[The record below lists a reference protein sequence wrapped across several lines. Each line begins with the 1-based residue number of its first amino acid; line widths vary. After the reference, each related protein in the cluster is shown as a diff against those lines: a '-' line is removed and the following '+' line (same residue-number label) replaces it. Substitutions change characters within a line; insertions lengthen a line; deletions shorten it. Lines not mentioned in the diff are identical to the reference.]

1 MNYVSFLM
9 LNLKNTGLQIGHLK
23 SKIPFLFLHLSELL
37 KVECWN
43 HWSKRQS
50 EKYVTSNTEPESQVH
65 VICIGVLILG
75 GGLDYIPRGLPLPI
89 LNLRNSD

>member
-1 MNYVSFLM
+1 MSYISFLI

-50 EKYVTSNTEPESQVH
+50 KSTLLATLSQS
-65 VICIGVLILG
+65 
-75 GGLDYIPRGLPLPI
+75 
-89 LNLRNSD
+89 LRFMLSA